1 MGSIG
6 PLGACTDYYVWL
18 VAILCL
24 LTTQVRSLSNANV
37 FTQISLV
44 CILGMII
51 CMLVAVF
58 EYDIEEKDLSMMV
71 VRLASGC
78 TISSWAYVP
87 AFLTVELSAC
97 METPAEFKKSLL
109 FSGGL
114 NVLVFIIVGSIVV
127 ARWGFE
133 VGEVISITAGV
144 GAWVPGTDVNTI
156 FSCFKLGGNFV
167 SYMLDSVPLCRF
179 CQRSWAPSFKD
190 TWSASDV
197 MRYLG
202 YTLPT
207 FILALVLATF
217 TPSIGTLLD
226 FVTALTTPWVTQIY
240 PALLY
245 WKFLRDRDSDG
256 ESGKSSQASRSM
268 VLEKAAVLFVLF
280 VGYVSF
286 VMCSVKAV
294 GYLAIEDLR
303 PKFQIGCSGWVLWE
317 SSANKVNEVADLV
330 DKLGRAVL
338 QRDENIREKS
348 KAQVRLTKVEA
359 DLRAL
364 SEECGR
370 LKRQNKSL
378 GDQLKE
384 ANRRAEC
391 SEFYIDT
398 SPSRYAVIICPQ
410 RFPESLR
417 FSAMARSSRLRQI
430 FCCLAL
436 GLLALLPRA
445 FVLGVP
451 VQGIERR
458 LAPASVTKRSRTP
471 RKAVDPAVVLDG
483 PVLAASVTAA
493 GLAAFA
499 AFQAFQGQRRA
510 TLKQELLAAVEA
522 SQRGVDEA
530 QNDRIGGLFAEL
542 EALNPTAEPL
552 TSSQLKGDWEL
563 LWTTSSAILGLGRPP
578 FFRPVEDR
586 PILQYLDPARGVA
599 RNLEFTPLG
608 PNRVLQAFVSRL
620 DDFLLF
626 KQGATESPGG
636 TYLPEV
642 EGLEKTTVGVRFKV
656 FTLFGLLPIQ
666 APDSATG
673 ILQVTY
679 LDENLRLSRGDRGN
693 LFVLRKAKFVPPR
706 PDADAP
712 DDSDEEFEHELLAFE
727 QRFIILEEG
736 PAGLDILASNLSK
749 DKLNLEKRLKSSN
762 ENVDS
767 LTASVGEWRRLSE
780 EKDLEISDLS
790 TKLDQMMREHAA
802 LEEAIA
808 QKRREIEQQVA
819 EEKAALEAKVQELQ
833 LECDNAR
840 AISDGMDKASNRE
853 AEKKRTAEEASATG
867 ALGGVA
873 STDEKEVSE
882 AFGNSTTSASGQ
894 PPESRFY
901 ELINHE
907 MQKVNRHFS
916 LQLRSIVDR
925 LAFAGNSALSSG
937 VHGALGDDQDNL
949 KEAQAALFQHVKAG
963 GGGDNLP
970 VAAKFL
976 QTAADVL
983 VELDNYRSLNK
994 TAFRQEGSPATRGRT
1009 LVKNFDLV
1017 FPAQQGHLASTPESM
1032 SGEGLTSELQ
1042 KLIRA
1047 MGMGIMQSRLYSKTS
1062 LLRLALGGLPDVP
1075 EAAGKGNGEG
1085 SDLVELDRSSAALD
1099 VHAFTPVQ
1107 QLGSPEAFLMEGR
1120 PDESSR

>member
-384 ANRRAEC
+384 ANRR
-391 SEFYIDT
+391 
-398 SPSRYAVIICPQ
+398 
-410 RFPESLR
+410 
-417 FSAMARSSRLRQI
+417 
-430 FCCLAL
+430 
-436 GLLALLPRA
+436 
-445 FVLGVP
+445 
-451 VQGIERR
+451 
-458 LAPASVTKRSRTP
+458 
-471 RKAVDPAVVLDG
+471 
-483 PVLAASVTAA
+483 
-493 GLAAFA
+493 
-499 AFQAFQGQRRA
+499 
-510 TLKQELLAAVEA
+510 
-522 SQRGVDEA
+522 
-530 QNDRIGGLFAEL
+530 
-542 EALNPTAEPL
+542 
-552 TSSQLKGDWEL
+552 
-563 LWTTSSAILGLGRPP
+563 
-578 FFRPVEDR
+578 
-586 PILQYLDPARGVA
+586 
-599 RNLEFTPLG
+599 
-608 PNRVLQAFVSRL
+608 
-620 DDFLLF
+620 
-626 KQGATESPGG
+626 
-636 TYLPEV
+636 
-642 EGLEKTTVGVRFKV
+642 
-656 FTLFGLLPIQ
+656 
-666 APDSATG
+666 
-673 ILQVTY
+673 
-679 LDENLRLSRGDRGN
+679 
-693 LFVLRKAKFVPPR
+693 AKFVPPR